1 MRPLQAAQLRSLG
14 DCEVDIEL
22 LALKETQQ
30 QVIRRGHGV
39 QIPLLYVCRLLLLL
53 LLLLLSLL
61 TAGLFERVLSLRTR
75 RRSTDA
81 HEAGSYS
88 GVRLR
93 CGHGCGCA
101 CLVCM

>member
-1 MRPLQAAQLRSLG
+1 
-14 DCEVDIEL
+14 
-22 LALKETQQ
+22 
-30 QVIRRGHGV
+30 
-39 QIPLLYVCRLLLLL
+39 
-53 LLLLLSLL
+53 LL